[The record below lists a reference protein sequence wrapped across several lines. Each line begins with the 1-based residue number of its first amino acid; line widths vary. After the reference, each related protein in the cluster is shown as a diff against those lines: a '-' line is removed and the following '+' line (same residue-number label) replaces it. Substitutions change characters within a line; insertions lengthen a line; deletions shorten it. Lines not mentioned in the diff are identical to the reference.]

1 MKAIMSMAVAA
12 ALLGGAS
19 LMGGSPAQAA
29 DVHVAAG
36 PAPVIA
42 FGYNDG
48 YWDREHRWHNWR
60 NRAEMARWR
69 EANREH
75 FFARRHD
82 REHDQGWRNE
92 RWWERH

>member
-1 MKAIMSMAVAA
+1 MKAVMSIALAA

-19 LMGGSPAQAA
+19 LATAPAQAA
-29 DVHVAAG
+29 DVTVTVG
-36 PAPVIA
+36 QAPVVA

-48 YWDREHRWHNWR
+48 YWDREHRWHAWR
-60 NRAEMARWR
+60 NREEMARWR

-75 FFARRHD
+75 FYDRRHD
-82 REHDQGWRNE
+82 REHDMGWRSE